1 MKPIESRAA
10 TSVRAMTQAWS
21 TQPIAIRAAS
31 AIGIRFG
38 SIDVVRAGGA
48 WQILEVNAGVKM
60 EALSRS
66 HPELAYAAYEVALDK
81 VFA

>member
-1 MKPIESRAA
+1 LS
-10 TSVRAMTQAWS
+10 SFF
-21 TQPIAIRAAS
+21 
-31 AIGIRFG
+31 IRFG
-38 SIDVVRAGGA
+38 SIDVVRVGPA

-66 HPELAYAAYEVALDK
+66 YPELAYAAYEAALDK